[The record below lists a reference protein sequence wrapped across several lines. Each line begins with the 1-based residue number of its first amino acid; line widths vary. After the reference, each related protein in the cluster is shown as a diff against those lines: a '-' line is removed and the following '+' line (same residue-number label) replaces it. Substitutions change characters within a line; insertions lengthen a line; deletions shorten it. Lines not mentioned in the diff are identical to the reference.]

1 MAKNPAVEKVHEYL
15 AQWEAR
21 RVSTRKRADAGG
33 RKKSAWRDYARRNGL
48 QFVEPPEVRQ

>member
-21 RVSTRKRADAGG
+21 RVSTRKRADAGE